1 MWVGGRHALP
11 PEAAGL
17 PPNVGP
23 GFGLGNATGVG
34 SGAQPAPAPQGPPNP
49 NTFLA
54 LLISLILILIP
65 IIVIYLYSS
74 GRMIHRLHTSRRP
87 GRPAGSE
94 LFGRYRY
101 EGLRKAVRQ
110 LYVEMISRLRG
121 LAADLAP
128 GYTPRQVE
136 RVAVKV
142 GLARPGLARLY
153 EEYIYSPR
161 EPGPRDV
168 EEFRR
173 HLSLE

>member
-1 MWVGGRHALP
+1 MP
-11 PEAAGL
+11 PETAAPPPSVAPGIGL
-17 PPNVGP
+17 D
-23 GFGLGNATGVG
+23 NATGAGGGVR
-34 SGAQPAPAPQGPPNP
+34 PAPAHQGAPNP
-49 NTFLA
+49 ETFLA
-54 LLISLILILIP
+54 LLISLVLILVP

-74 GRMIHRLHTSRRP
+74 GHVIRRLHTSRRQ
-87 GRPAGSE
+87 GRPAVDH
-94 LFGRYRY
+94 LIGRYTYR
-101 EGLRKAVRQ
+101 GFRKAVRQ
-110 LYVEMISRLRG
+110 LYVDMVSRLKS

-136 RVAVKV
+136 RVAVRV

-161 EPGPRDV
+161 EPGPRDI